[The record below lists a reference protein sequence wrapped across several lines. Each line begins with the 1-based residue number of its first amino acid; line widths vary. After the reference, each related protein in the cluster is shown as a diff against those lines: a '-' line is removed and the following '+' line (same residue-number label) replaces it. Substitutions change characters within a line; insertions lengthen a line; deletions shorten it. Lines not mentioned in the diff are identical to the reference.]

1 MIVLDPVEKLVD
13 FVAHVG
19 VIGADKEAGL
29 VRIGQHIRSPIR
41 SDHRAVE
48 GGCAASLLAPSALPG
63 LRRLATS
70 AGVAFVGPLFRQPV
84 RT

>member
-29 VRIGQHIRSPIR
+29 VRIGQHIRNPIR

-48 GGCAASLLAPSALPG
+48 GGAASLLAPSALPG